1 MTVKQYACVEIP
13 VGVQQNVRITDPEGR
28 CFLRNS
34 FEKQPV
40 RFSYDD
46 MGLEKVEPT
55 GEASCCIRFFPEK
68 CGRYRVCLDTG
79 DISVDVVPSDCHGY
93 VVVSPKDPRY
103 FAYRDGT
110 PWYPL
115 GINLTYPTQVRLW
128 DQGEFKG
135 NGQYGTMGLRE
146 YDRWFRQCSENGV
159 NLVRLWLG
167 HPYFNPDTE
176 DAEVFDP
183 LQWSKI
189 DEIVALAERYSIKLK
204 LTLEQF
210 RFFDYDREDHSGSFD
225 AHVFNL
231 FRKKL
236 YYRGRRCESAS
247 EWLTEELWQNCWLNK
262 VQQLANRVEGNPAV
276 FCIELW
282 NEMNAVRAGGVPEW
296 NYLMLPKV
304 KTIFPKQLVVNSLGS
319 DCQLY
324 GPKYQDSFW
333 SIMPFQQFHRYLDC
347 GSPFEVSHGD
357 PLDFQY
363 DAVKT
368 WATPDKPFVMAET
381 GAVNPNHSGPFAHYS
396 GDHRGIIFCDCVYV
410 PLFSGAASCGH
421 IWHWGQAYV
430 ESKNLYPYFKPL
442 FQLIDGIA
450 FDEEQ
455 FHSERYDTQQL
466 SLILLRGKRH
476 IIGYLRNRADN
487 WLRVLR
493 DNGMPAPA
501 EENLEVSLPGQPD
514 ISQIWTEETG
524 TASWEADG
532 LVVKN
537 LKFGL
542 LLRWNKE

>member
-1 MTVKQYACVEIP
+1 MNVKQYACVEIS
-13 VGVQQNVRITDPEGR
+13 VGKPQAVLITDPEGN
-28 CFLRNS
+28 CFQRYS
-34 FEKQPV
+34 FEKQSV
-40 RFSYDD
+40 KFLYDD
-46 MGLEKVEPT
+46 MGLETVEAL
-55 GEASCCIRFFPEK
+55 GEAVWCIRFYPEK
-68 CGRYRVCLDTG
+68 TG
-79 DISVDVVPSDCHGY
+79 HYVVHLEQEEISVEVEPADCHGY
-93 VVVSPKDPRY
+93 VVVSSKDPRY

-176 DAEVFDP
+176 DAEIFDN
-183 LQWSKI
+183 LQWSKV
-189 DEIVALAERYSIKLK
+189 DAVVALAETYGIKLK

-210 RFFDYDREDHSGSFD
+210 RFFNYDREDRSGSFD

-236 YYRGRRCESAS
+236 YYRGRRCESIY

-262 VQQLANRVEGNPAV
+262 VQKLADRIAGNPTV

-282 NEMNAVRAGGVPEW
+282 NEMNCAGPAMQEW
-296 NYLMLPKV
+296 NKVMLPKV
-304 KTIFPKQLVVNSLGS
+304 QAMFPGQLVVNSLGS

-324 GPKYQDSFW
+324 GPAYQEAFW
-333 SIMPFQQFHRYLDC
+333 CRMPFQQFHRYVDC

-368 WATPDKPFVMAET
+368 WATPDKPFVIAET
-381 GAVNPNHSGPFAHYS
+381 GAVNPNHSGPFAYYS
-396 GDHRGIIFCDCVYV
+396 GDHRGMIFCDCVYA

-430 ESKNLYPYFKPL
+430 ESKNLYRCFKPL
-442 FQLIDGIA
+442 ARLIDGIA

-455 FHSERYDTQQL
+455 FRSERYDTQQL

-476 IIGYLRNRADN
+476 IVGYLRNRTDN
-487 WLRVLR
+487 WRRVLR
-493 DNGMPAPA
+493 DNGVPLAVK
-501 EENLEVSLPGQPD
+501 EELEVSLPGQPA
-514 ISQIWTEETG
+514 ISQIWEEETG
-524 TASWEADG
+524 TVSWKNEKLFVD
-532 LVVKN
+532 N

-542 LLRWNKE
+542 LLRWDLD

>member
-1 MTVKQYACVEIP
+1 MNVKQYACVEIS
-13 VGVQQNVRITDPEGR
+13 VGKPQAVLITDPEGN
-28 CFLRNS
+28 CFQRYS

-40 RFSYDD
+40 KFLYDD
-46 MGLEKVEPT
+46 MGLETVEAL
-55 GEASCCIRFFPEK
+55 GEAVWCIRFYPEK
-68 CGRYRVCLDTG
+68 TG
-79 DISVDVVPSDCHGY
+79 HYVVHLEQEEISVEVEPADCHGY

-262 VQQLANRVEGNPAV
+262 LQQLANRVEGNPTV

-304 KTIFPKQLVVNSLGS
+304 KAIFPKQLVVNSLGS

-324 GPKYQDSFW
+324 GPRYQDFFW

-381 GAVNPNHSGPFAHYS
+381 GAVNPNHSGPFAYYS
-396 GDHRGIIFCDCVYV
+396 GDHRGMIFCDCVYV

-442 FQLIDGIA
+442 TQLIDGIA
-450 FDEEQ
+450 FDDEQ
-455 FHSERYDTQQL
+455 FVSERYDTEKV
-466 SLILLRGKRH
+466 SLILLRGKH
-476 IIGYLRNRADN
+476 HCIGYLRNRADN
-487 WLRVLR
+487 WRRVLR
-493 DNGMPAPA
+493 DNGMPMPVD
-501 EENLEVSLPGQPD
+501 ETLNVSIPGQPEVK
-514 ISQIWTEETG
+514 QIWSDETG
-524 TASWEADG
+524 TVSCEENS
-532 LVVKN
+532 LQIEN
-537 LKFGL
+537 LKYGC
-542 LLRWNKE
+542 LLRWNME

>member
-103 FAYRDGT
+103 FACSDGT
-110 PWYPL
+110 PWYPI

-381 GAVNPNHSGPFAHYS
+381 GAVNPNHSGPFAYYS